1 MYTQIKTYIKAK
13 SGEIIHFSRLSIN
26 VAVDTVLEEVLK
38 DQKNVIRIQM
48 DKHYD

>member
-1 MYTQIKTYIKAK
+1 MYTQIKAHIKGK
-13 SGEIIHFSRLSIN
+13 GGEVIHFNRLGID
-26 VAVDTVLEEVLK
+26 VKVEDVLKEVLK